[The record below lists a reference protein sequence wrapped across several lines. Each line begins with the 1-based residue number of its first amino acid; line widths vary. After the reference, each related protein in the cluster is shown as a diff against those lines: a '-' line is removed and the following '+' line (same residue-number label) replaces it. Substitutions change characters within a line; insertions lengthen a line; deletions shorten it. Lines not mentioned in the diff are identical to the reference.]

1 MALTKITK
9 IGSNGLDD
17 DVSAGGGGLN
27 STDTIEKL
35 LFLHHGGFES
45 DTTIGSPNGFVE
57 IMTHIDATIDIESG
71 KTLNIDD
78 NCSVFATTKSDF
90 DMNFMAN
97 GSAGT
102 NIQRAT
108 KIDDNVRNV
117 VTQNISL
124 SGNKKVGY
132 SQIPSALTDDVSF
145 DVDNSFTV
153 TVDDGA
159 VLVI

>member
-27 STDTIEKL
+27 STDAIEKL
-35 LFLHHGGFES
+35 LFVHHGGFAD

-57 IMTHIDATIDIESG
+57 IMTHTDATIDIESG

-78 NCSVFATTKSDF
+78 NCSVFTTTKSDF
-90 DMNFMAN
+90 DMTFMAN
-97 GSAGT
+97 GASGT

-108 KIDDNVRNV
+108 KIDDNVRTS
-117 VTQNISL
+117 VTSDISL
-124 SGNKKVGY
+124 SGNKKVAY
-132 SQIPSALTDDVSF
+132 SQIPTEFQGDVPF
-145 DVDNSFTV
+145 DIDNSITV

>member
-1 MALTKITK
+1 MRLTKITK

-27 STDTIEKL
+27 STDAIEKL
-35 LFLHHGGFES
+35 LFVHHGGFAD

-57 IMTHIDATIDIESG
+57 IMTHTDATIDIESG

-78 NCSVFATTKSDF
+78 NCSVFTTTKSDF
-90 DMNFMAN
+90 DMTFMAN
-97 GSAGT
+97 GASGT

-145 DVDNSFTV
+145 DVNNSFTI

>member
-17 DVSAGGGGLN
+17 DVSAGGGGLG
-27 STDTIEKL
+27 STDHIDKL
-35 LFLHHGGFES
+35 LFVHHGGFTE
-45 DTTIGSPNGFVE
+45 DTTIGAPNGFVE
-57 IMTHIDATIDIESG
+57 IFTHTDATIDIESG
-71 KTLNIDD
+71 KTLSIDD
-78 NCSVFATTKSDF
+78 GCSVFGTVHSNFNVA
-90 DMNFMAN
+90 FMAN
-97 GSAGT
+97 GVSGT

-117 VTQNISL
+117 VTENITLQHKQKVAYALIPDSL
-124 SGNKKVGY
+124 RE
-132 SQIPSALTDDVSF
+132 DVTF
-145 DVDNSFTV
+145 DINNSITV